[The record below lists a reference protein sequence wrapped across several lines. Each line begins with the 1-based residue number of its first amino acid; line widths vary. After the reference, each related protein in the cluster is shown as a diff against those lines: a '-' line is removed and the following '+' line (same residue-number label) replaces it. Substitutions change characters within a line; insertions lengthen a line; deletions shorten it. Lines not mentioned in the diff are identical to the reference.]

1 MRSRSILMCESALKI
16 KKSPRRYSNTAIF
29 FRHMRILALA
39 ILAIPLALVA
49 CQPDSLL
56 PDSLSALRITHDTV
70 WSTGSTVS
78 ISGKLRV
85 DGAKLS
91 IEPGVHLKFAPGAS
105 LVVGEGGAANIVIR
119 GSMAN
124 PVVIE
129 PQDALGSFTG
139 IRIIQTG
146 GQSSIANCEIRRA
159 GNAQTAGLWISNLNF
174 PIEGLD
180 IIDSQGDGIRI
191 DYADASRPY
200 PMKNCRIQA
209 HGHHAIA
216 GNASLLASLNRT
228 MRFTLDQGYGVR
240 IESGTI
246 LLPRG
251 KLDFY
256 PLGAPYIVTSNICL
270 DAPELVMHDGVEFRF
285 EPQGGLEFACE
296 ETTKLTA
303 TGVTFTSTAT
313 SKAQGQW
320 LGLLCNSRLSPSSVF
335 DHCTIEAGGRRT
347 PNAAG
352 ITIDGVKNL
361 TVTNCNINRNKGY
374 GILLLGKASIK
385 NQGASSNS
393 FEGNELGDIGQ
404 KRGKR

>member
-1 MRSRSILMCESALKI
+1 
-16 KKSPRRYSNTAIF
+16 
-29 FRHMRILALA
+29 MRILAPA

-49 CQPDSLL
+49 CQPDTLQ

-70 WSTGSTVS
+70 WSAGSTVS

-91 IEPGVHLKFAPGAS
+91 IEPGVRLKFAPGAS
-105 LVVGEGGAANIVIR
+105 LVIGESSAGNIVIR
-119 GSMAN
+119 GSTTK
-124 PVVIE
+124 PVVFE
-129 PQDALGSFTG
+129 PQEPLGSFTG

-180 IIDSQGDGIRI
+180 IIDSQGDGIRV
-191 DYADASRPY
+191 DYAEAKSPH
-200 PMKNCRIQA
+200 PMQNCRIQA

-216 GNASLLASLNRT
+216 GDANLLASLHRT
-228 MRFTLDQGYGVR
+228 MRFTLDEGYGVR

-246 LLPRG
+246 SLPRG
-251 KLDFY
+251 RLELR
-256 PLGAPYIVTSNICL
+256 PLGVPYIVTSNICL
-270 DAPELVMHDGVEFRF
+270 DARELVMRDGVEFRF
-285 EPQGGLEFACE
+285 EQQGGLEFACFDA
-296 ETTKLTA
+296 TQLTA

-313 SKAQGQW
+313 SKAPGQW
-320 LGLLCNSRLSPSSVF
+320 LGLLCNSRLSPSSIF

-352 ITIDGVKNL
+352 ITIDGVKDI

-385 NQGASSNS
+385 NQGASANS
-393 FEGNELGDIGQ
+393 FAGNELGDIGQ

>member
-1 MRSRSILMCESALKI
+1 MCESALKI
-16 KKSPRRYSNTAIF
+16 KKPPRRYSTTAIF
-29 FRHMRILALA
+29 ARPMRILAPA

-49 CQPDSLL
+49 CQPDTLL

-85 DGAKLS
+85 DGAKLT

-105 LVVGEGGAANIVIR
+105 LVVGEGGAGNIVIR
-119 GSMAN
+119 GSTAN
-124 PVVIE
+124 PVVFE
-129 PQDALGSFTG
+129 PQDALDSFTG
-139 IRIIQTG
+139 IRIIQTE

-180 IIDSQGDGIRI
+180 IIDSQGDGIRV
-191 DYADASRPY
+191 DYADTKRPH
-200 PMKNCRIQA
+200 PMQNCRVQA
-209 HGHHAIA
+209 HNHHAIV
-216 GNASLLASLNRT
+216 GDASLLASLNRT
-228 MRFTLDQGYGVR
+228 MRFTLDEGYGVR

-246 LLPRG
+246 SLPQR
-251 KLDFY
+251 KLELY
-256 PLGAPYIVTSNICL
+256 PLGSPYIITSNICL
-270 DAPELVMHDGVEFRF
+270 DARELVMHNGVEFRF
-285 EPQGGLEFACE
+285 EPQGGLEFACYDA
-296 ETTKLTA
+296 TKLTA

-313 SKAQGQW
+313 SKALGQW
-320 LGLLCNSRLSPSSVF
+320 LGLLCNSRLASSSTF
-335 DHCTIEAGGRRT
+335 DHCTIEAGGRRN

-352 ITIDGVKNL
+352 ITIDGVKDI
-361 TVTNCNINRNKGY
+361 TITNCNINRNKGY

-385 NQGASSNS
+385 NQGASGNS
-393 FEGNELGDIGQ
+393 FAGNELGDIGQ

>member
-1 MRSRSILMCESALKI
+1 
-16 KKSPRRYSNTAIF
+16 
-29 FRHMRILALA
+29 
-39 ILAIPLALVA
+39 
-49 CQPDSLL
+49 
-56 PDSLSALRITHDTV
+56 
-70 WSTGSTVS
+70 
-78 ISGKLRV
+78 
-85 DGAKLS
+85 
-91 IEPGVHLKFAPGAS
+91 
-105 LVVGEGGAANIVIR
+105 
-119 GSMAN
+119 
-124 PVVIE
+124 
-129 PQDALGSFTG
+129 
-139 IRIIQTG
+139 
-146 GQSSIANCEIRRA
+146 
-159 GNAQTAGLWISNLNF
+159 
-174 PIEGLD
+174 
-180 IIDSQGDGIRI
+180 
-191 DYADASRPY
+191 
-200 PMKNCRIQA
+200 
-209 HGHHAIA
+209 
-216 GNASLLASLNRT
+216 

-270 DAPELVMHDGVEFRF
+270 DAPELVMHDRVEFRF

-393 FEGNELGDIGQ
+393 FEGNALGDIGQ